1 MIDQKTAALL
11 IATAN
16 TAAQLVQLRKAKPF
30 SMFDN
35 DYTGFRHIN
44 ADFDNGC
51 RDKQLRCAIAE
62 CLHRAIAFTSFHFAM
77 RKGNSDIGKG
87 VRQRGKPVFSRGNVQ
102 LVRFFNKRAN
112 PIGAFSRAKRAAK
125 AGNDIAQTVTWQN
138 ARVNWQPANRFFVKA
153 GMIKIAIGGHGEA
166 SWNRRCGHHHY
177 INMRTFFTKQNP
189 LAHAK
194 PVLFVNNRQTKIVK
208 RNGFR

>member
-125 AGNDIAQTVTWQN
+125 ARVRELLGGGWFSLGASDVMVVAFAVWQLP
-138 ARVNWQPANRFFVKA
+138 RYCL
-153 GMIKIAIGGHGEA
+153 
-166 SWNRRCGHHHY
+166 SC
-177 INMRTFFTKQNP
+177 
-189 LAHAK
+189 
-194 PVLFVNNRQTKIVK
+194 
-208 RNGFR
+208 